1 MIRSWAALNPI
12 RGGQKVGARRAG
24 MIKGSDF
31 LPLPAEGDG
40 PQVTRF
46 APSPSGYLHLGHA
59 YSALFGYEAARF
71 SGGRFLLRIEDID
84 RQRCRP
90 EFEQGIYEDLT
101 WLGIQWDGHVR
112 RQSEH
117 LEVYRAALDE
127 LRGLGVVYPCFCSR
141 KQIRVE
147 VEQAGRAPHGPS
159 GEALYPG
166 ICREIDR
173 AEGERRI
180 HNGEPYALRLDVGAA
195 LARTGPL
202 FWDDVRAGL
211 IPADPL
217 SLGDV
222 VLARKDVPTSY
233 HLAVTVD
240 DHLQGVTLIT
250 RGEDLFHATHIHR
263 LLQALLGLR
272 APRYYH
278 HNLIAD
284 SSGQRLAKR
293 NRAIT
298 LRHLRDCRRTP
309 DDVWRM
315 IGLTTEPNHK
325 VR

>member
-1 MIRSWAALNPI
+1 
-12 RGGQKVGARRAG
+12 

-31 LPLPAEGDG
+31 LPVPTAGEP

-59 YSALFGYEAARF
+59 YSALFGYEAARY

-84 RQRCRP
+84 QQRCRP
-90 EFEQGIYEDLT
+90 EFEQGIYEDLG
-101 WLGIQWDGHVR
+101 WLGIHWDGEVR
-112 RQSEH
+112 RQSDH
-117 LEVYRAALDE
+117 LGTYRAALDD
-127 LRGLGVVYPCFCSR
+127 LRGLGVVYPCFCTR
-141 KQIRVE
+141 RQIRQE
-147 VEQAGRAPHGPS
+147 VDEAGRAPHGPS

-166 ICREIDR
+166 ICRNLDP
-173 AEGERRI
+173 AEAAARMRG
-180 HNGEPYALRLDVGAA
+180 GEPYALRLDVAKA

-202 FWDDVRAGL
+202 FWDDIRAGR
-211 IPADPL
+211 IAADPL

-222 VLARKDVPTSY
+222 VLARKDTPTSY

-240 DHLQGVTLIT
+240 DHLQEVTLVT
-250 RGEDLFHATHIHR
+250 RGEDLFHATHVHR

-272 APRYYH
+272 TPRYYH

-284 SSGQRLAKR
+284 SSGQRIAKR

-315 IGLTTEPNHK
+315 IGLGAPVDAK
-325 VR
+325 VC

>member
-1 MIRSWAALNPI
+1 MILLEAALNP
-12 RGGQKVGARRAG
+12 RGSGPEARTRRAG

-31 LPLPAEGDG
+31 LPVPAEGEP

-59 YSALFGYEAARF
+59 YSALFGYEAARY
-71 SGGRFLLRIEDID
+71 SGGSFLLRIEDID
-84 RQRCRP
+84 RQRSRP

-101 WLGIQWDGHVR
+101 WLGIHWDGKVR

-117 LEVYRAALDE
+117 LAVYQATLDE
-127 LRGLGVVYPCFCSR
+127 LRRLEVTYPCFCTR
-141 KQIRVE
+141 RQIRME
-147 VEQAGRAPHGPS
+147 VDQAGRAPHGPS

-166 ICREIDR
+166 ICRDLDP
-173 AEGERRI
+173 AEGAWRI
-180 HNGEPYALRLDVGAA
+180 KNGEPYALRLDVGKA

-202 FWDDVRAGL
+202 FWEDIRAGL
-211 IPADPL
+211 VTADPL

-222 VLARKDVPTSY
+222 VLARKDIPTSY

-240 DHLQGVTLIT
+240 DHLQGVTLVT

-272 APRYYH
+272 TPRYYH

-315 IGLTTEPNHK
+315 IGLAAEADAK
-325 VR
+325 VC

>member
-1 MIRSWAALNPI
+1 
-12 RGGQKVGARRAG
+12 

-31 LPLPAEGDG
+31 LPVPAAGEP

-46 APSPSGYLHLGHA
+46 APSPTGYLHLGHA
-59 YSALFGYEAARF
+59 YSALFGYEAARY

-90 EFEQGIYEDLT
+90 EFEQGIYEDLG
-101 WLGIQWDGHVR
+101 WLGIHWDGEVR
-112 RQSEH
+112 RQSDH
-117 LEVYRAALDE
+117 LATYRAALDD

-141 KQIRVE
+141 HQIRQE
-147 VEQAGRAPHGPS
+147 VDEAGRAPHGPS

-166 ICREIDR
+166 ICRHLDP
-173 AEGERRI
+173 AEAAARMRG
-180 HNGEPYALRLDVGAA
+180 GEPYALRLDVARA

-202 FWDDVRAGL
+202 FWDDIRAGR
-211 IPADPL
+211 IAADPL

-222 VLARKDVPTSY
+222 VLARKDTPTSY

-240 DHLQGVTLIT
+240 DHLQEVTLVT
-250 RGEDLFHATHIHR
+250 RGEDLFHATHVHR

-272 APRYYH
+272 TPRYYH

-315 IGLTTEPNHK
+315 IGLGAPVDAK
-325 VR
+325 VC

>member
-1 MIRSWAALNPI
+1 
-12 RGGQKVGARRAG
+12 

-31 LPLPAEGDG
+31 LPVPTEGEP

-59 YSALFGYEAARF
+59 YSALFGYEAARY

-90 EFEQGIYEDLT
+90 EFEQGIYEDLG
-101 WLGIQWDGHVR
+101 WLGIHWDGEVR
-112 RQSEH
+112 RQSDH
-117 LEVYRAALDE
+117 LGTYRAALDD
-127 LRGLGVVYPCFCSR
+127 LRGLGVVYPCFCTR
-141 KQIRVE
+141 RQIRQE
-147 VEQAGRAPHGPS
+147 VDEAGRAPHGPS

-166 ICREIDR
+166 ICRHLDP
-173 AEGERRI
+173 AEAAARMRG
-180 HNGEPYALRLDVGAA
+180 GEPYALRLDVAKA

-202 FWDDVRAGL
+202 FWDDIRAGR
-211 IPADPL
+211 IAADPL

-222 VLARKDVPTSY
+222 VLARKDTPTSY

-240 DHLQGVTLIT
+240 DHLQEVTLVT
-250 RGEDLFHATHIHR
+250 RGEDLFHATHVHR

-272 APRYYH
+272 TPRYYH

-284 SSGQRLAKR
+284 SSGQRIAKR

-315 IGLTTEPNHK
+315 IGLGAPVDAK
-325 VR
+325 VC